1 MTMDR
6 LALMVGRGFNEVYGR
21 MSKGFDEA
29 AKKKEVDVKFEQ
41 VDRRFDHVD
50 ATLEHMD
57 ARLFQVEKDVAE
69 IKRHFVY
76 RDEFDDLMSRV
87 KYLEEKLGIDSGK
100 D

>member
-1 MTMDR
+1 MKQKAKISKMTIDG
-6 LALMVGRGFNEVYGR
+6 LAVIVK
-21 MSKGFDEA
+21 KGFDEVG
-29 AKKKEVDVKFEQ
+29 AKFEQVDARFEQ

-87 KYLEEKLGIDSGK
+87 KYLEEKLGIESGK
-100 D
+100 N